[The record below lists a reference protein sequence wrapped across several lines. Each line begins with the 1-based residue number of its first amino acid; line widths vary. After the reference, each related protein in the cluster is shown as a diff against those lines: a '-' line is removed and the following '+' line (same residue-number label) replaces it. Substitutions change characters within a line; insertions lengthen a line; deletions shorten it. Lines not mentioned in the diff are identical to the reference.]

1 MIRTTSERYFL
12 ELCHR
17 VALFVY
23 ENELK
28 PYDNQGFRFRIK
40 TAFSNKLQFTYE
52 VKFTNNL
59 HNFMPMTKHSN
70 YKNIK
75 VTLY

>member
-1 MIRTTSERYFL
+1 MIRTTSESYFL
-12 ELCHR
+12 KLCHR

-28 PYDNQGFRFRIK
+28 PYDNQGFTFRIK

-52 VKFTNNL
+52 VKFTNN
-59 HNFMPMTKHSN
+59 
-70 YKNIK
+70 
-75 VTLY
+75 VTQFYANDKT